1 MPSYKA
7 PLRDTRFILH
17 DVLRVASYNNLAG
30 FAEAT
35 PDVIDAVLEAGAQI
49 AEEVLAP
56 LNQVGDRE
64 GCHIAD
70 GVVTT
75 PTGFREAYKTWVEGG
90 WTGLT
95 CDADYGGQGLPFVV
109 GFAVNEMMSSANMA
123 FAMYPG
129 LSHGAYEAIHQHGTQ
144 AQKDMYLPNLVSG
157 IWTGTMNLTEPH
169 CGTDLG
175 LMRTKAEPQGDGT
188 YKITGTKIFIS
199 AGEHDMS
206 ENIIHLVLAKI
217 VGGPEGI
224 KGVSLFIVPK
234 YLVGDDGKPGSRNTL
249 KAGSIEHKMGIAGN
263 ATCVMNYD
271 GAVGFLVGEEH
282 KGMRAMFT
290 MMNAAR
296 LGVGLQ
302 GLSQSE
308 VAYQNALI
316 YAKDRLQGRAIS
328 GTKAPEKPADP
339 IIVHPDVRRM
349 LMNAKAFNEGGRA
362 FALWTGLKIDL
373 AHRDADPATRELADD
388 LVALVT
394 PVVKGYLTDKGF
406 EMASNAMQCL
416 GGHGYI
422 REWGLEQF
430 VRDSRIAMI
439 YEGANGIQALDL
451 VGRKLAQNGGR
462 AVMAFFAELD
472 KWTGDRVGHPTLGA
486 HAQALGEAVERLR
499 KATFW
504 FMQNAMANP
513 DNAGAGSNDYLHLFG
528 LVALGYMWGQ
538 MAEVAAEKLANGGA
552 GDAFY
557 EAKLITARHF
567 IERVLPES
575 AVHLARVEAGAA
587 TLMALPAEA
596 F

>member
-1 MPSYKA
+1 
-7 PLRDTRFILH
+7 
-17 DVLRVASYNNLAG
+17 
-30 FAEAT
+30 
-35 PDVIDAVLEAGAQI
+35 
-49 AEEVLAP
+49 
-56 LNQVGDRE
+56 
-64 GCHIAD
+64 
-70 GVVTT
+70 
-75 PTGFREAYKTWVEGG
+75 
-90 WTGLT
+90 
-95 CDADYGGQGLPFVV
+95 
-109 GFAVNEMMSSANMA
+109 
-123 FAMYPG
+123 
-129 LSHGAYEAIHQHGTQ
+129 
-144 AQKDMYLPNLVSG
+144 
-157 IWTGTMNLTEPH
+157 
-169 CGTDLG
+169 
-175 LMRTKAEPQGDGT
+175 
-188 YKITGTKIFIS
+188 
-199 AGEHDMS
+199 
-206 ENIIHLVLAKI
+206 
-217 VGGPEGI
+217 
-224 KGVSLFIVPK
+224 
-234 YLVGDDGKPGSRNTL
+234 
-249 KAGSIEHKMGIAGN
+249 MGIAGN

-308 VAYQNALI
+308 VAYQNALV

-373 AHRDADPATRELADD
+373 AHRDPDPATRALADD

-430 VRDSRIAMI
+430 VRDARIAMI
-439 YEGANGIQALDL
+439 YEGAKGIQALDL

-472 KWTGDRVGHPTLGA
+472 KWTGERADHPTLGA
-486 HAQALGEAVERLR
+486 HAKALGEAVERLR
-499 KATFW
+499 TATFW

-538 MAEVAAEKLANGGA
+538 MAEVAAAKLANGGA